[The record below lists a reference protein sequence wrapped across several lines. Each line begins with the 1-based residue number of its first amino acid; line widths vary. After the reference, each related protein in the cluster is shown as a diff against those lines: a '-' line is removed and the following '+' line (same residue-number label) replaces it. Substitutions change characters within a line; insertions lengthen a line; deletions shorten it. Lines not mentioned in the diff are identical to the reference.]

1 MSFDREMDLAALMQS
16 MGRTA
21 RDAAAVLANASR
33 ATKDLALKVAAER
46 LRSESA
52 AILAAN
58 GADLAAAEARGLK
71 GALLDR
77 LKLDPARIEAMARG
91 LEEIVLLEDPVGN
104 VIAQW
109 TRPNGL
115 SIQRVRVPLGVIGII
130 FESRPNVTAD
140 AGALCLKSEIGR
152 AHV

>member
-109 TRPNGL
+109 
-115 SIQRVRVPLGVIGII
+115 
-130 FESRPNVTAD
+130 
-140 AGALCLKSEIGR
+140 KIGR